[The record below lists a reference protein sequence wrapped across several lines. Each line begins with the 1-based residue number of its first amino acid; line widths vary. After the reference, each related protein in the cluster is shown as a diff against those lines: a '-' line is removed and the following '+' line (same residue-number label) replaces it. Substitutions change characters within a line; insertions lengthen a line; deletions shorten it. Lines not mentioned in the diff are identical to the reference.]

1 MMLARHSPSMR
12 RLILFLLVAGLA
24 FAGFGFWTAVQDPQ
38 VVRYRLAMPGLAA
51 PLRIVQLS
59 DSHVG
64 SIDMPASRLDR
75 VVAQM
80 NALKPDLV
88 LLTGDY
94 VSGDP
99 DKWSMAQT
107 RAALEPFKALQAPL
121 GVFAVLGNHD
131 DPAKT
136 AKVLAGSPV
145 RLLVGMRAEA
155 GPLQIVG
162 ADDIARGSPAVE
174 QMRATIRAAP
184 RDKPM
189 IVAAHRP
196 SMIQWLPPRPSVLMV
211 AGHTHGGQFKLPIIG
226 AWAIDEFYATHQRGI
241 FSEGP
246 HRMLVSSGLGTTNL
260 PLRIGVPPEIVE
272 LTLVP
277 ATAGDVSK
285 ALPATAGDVS
295 KALPATAG
303 NASKAS
309 PTQPGRN
316 SGTDR

>member
-1 MMLARHSPSMR
+1 MG
-12 RLILFLLVAGLA
+12 RLILFLFVAGLA
-24 FAGFGFWTAVQDPQ
+24 FVGFGFWTAVQDPQ
-38 VVRYRLAMPGLAA
+38 VVRYRLAMPGLVA
-51 PLRIVQLS
+51 PLRIIQLS

-64 SIDMPASRLDR
+64 SIDMPPSRLAR

-107 RAALEPFKALQAPL
+107 RAALEPFKALKAPL

-131 DPAKT
+131 DLAKT
-136 AKVLAGSPV
+136 TKILAGSPV
-145 RLLVGMRAEA
+145 RLLVGTRADA

-162 ADDIARGSPAVE
+162 VDDIARGSLAVE
-174 QMRATIRAAP
+174 TMRAAIRAAP
-184 RDKPM
+184 LDKPM
-189 IVAAHRP
+189 LVVVHRP
-196 SMIQWLPPRPSVLMV
+196 TWIQWLPARPSVLMV

-241 FSEGP
+241 FNEGP

-277 ATAGDVSK
+277 ATAGN
-285 ALPATAGDVS
+285 APRT
-295 KALPATAG
+295 LPATAG
-303 NASKAS
+303 NAPKALS
-309 PTQPGRN
+309 AQPGKN